1 MTSLATPEALRALL
15 LDVRTIA
22 VVGLSP
28 KPGRPSH
35 GVARYLQAA
44 GYRIVPVNPG
54 HAEILGERSYP
65 TLAAAARD
73 HAIDVVDVF
82 RRSERAGA
90 VVDEAIALSPTPRLI
105 WLQEGVV
112 DAAAEVR
119 AEAAGI
125 PFVMNRCLAV
135 EHRALEV

>member
-1 MTSLATPEALRALL
+1 MTPEALRALL
-15 LDVRTIA
+15 RDVRTIA

-28 KPGRPSH
+28 KAERPSH
-35 GVARYLQAA
+35 GVARYLQGA

-73 HAIDVVDVF
+73 HTIDVVDVF
-82 RRSERAGA
+82 RRSEWAGA
-90 VVDEAIALSPTPRLI
+90 VVDDAISIRPRLI
-105 WLQEGVV
+105 WLQQGVL
-112 DAAAEVR
+112 DPAAQAR

-125 PFVMNRCLAV
+125 PCVMDRCLAV
-135 EHRALEV
+135 EHRLLEV